1 MNWQPWAI
9 GLAPWLCPVLQTTGC
24 VCVCVCVGVCVCV
37 SAAQLCLTLCNPVDC
52 SPPGLCPWNS
62 PSRNTGVGCH
72 ALLQGIFPTQGSHL
86 HLLQC
91 VTRSPGE
98 KKVMQ
103 MKSTGPSL
111 EQTFTVLEIFFL
123 CTPFSYLFPLLPSS
137 WEVSCLPGIFLLCT
151 QDLLHSTNPPHERVN
166 VICILLLSSV
176 SFEFTDGVL

>member
-1 MNWQPWAI
+1 MALPCAANNR
-9 GLAPWLCPVLQTTGC
+9 LC
-24 VCVCVCVGVCVCV
+24 VCVCVWVCVCV

-72 ALLQGIFPTQGSHL
+72 ALLQGIFPTQGSNL

-103 MKSTGPSL
+103 MKSTGPGL
-111 EQTFTVLEIFFL
+111 ERTFTVLEIFFSL
-123 CTPFSYLFPLLPSS
+123 YSVFLSFSSS
-137 WEVSCLPGIFLLCT
+137 PIFLGSVLSPR
-151 QDLLHSTNPPHERVN
+151 DFSSLHTGSSSLYKSTTRE
-166 VICILLLSSV
+166 S
-176 SFEFTDGVL
+176 